1 VASYGEKQA
10 CVSGLGQSSIN
21 RKPSVYPFK
30 LAVEA
35 CLRAIEDAGLTID
48 DIDGAACWPG
58 GVNFLGE
65 GPSAAAVGDIKN
77 SLGLKLNWYS
87 SGEGAAMFAPV
98 INAIG
103 AIAAGYA
110 THVLCWRAV
119 GERWVPT
126 YSHANAAGG
135 PLPRVAGWMQWTAPY
150 WAPSAANWTA
160 LVAGAHMH
168 RYGITREQ
176 MAAIP
181 IVQRRNAGLNPNAIY
196 REPLTMDAYLGA
208 RMVTTPFCLYDCDV
222 PCDGATAVIVSRLDA
237 AKDLRRKP
245 IRFEAV
251 GAAAT
256 DRMDTWFARDDF
268 PHMMMHDAARAMWR
282 RTDLKPK
289 DVGSAHLYDGFTYL
303 AMFWLEALGF
313 MKEGEVGA
321 FIEGGR
327 RISLDGELPLNTNG
341 GQLSEGRLHGLGHLH
356 EAVLQ
361 LRGQAGERQVKDL
374 KVSVTG
380 VGGGGFG
387 GALLLTNEDL

>member
-1 VASYGEKQA
+1 MPEFMEKQA
-10 CVSGLGQSSIN
+10 CISGLGQSSIN
-21 RKPSVYPFK
+21 RKSTVYPFR
-30 LAVEA
+30 LAVDA
-35 CLRAIEDAGLTID
+35 CRKAIEDAGLSIE

-58 GVNFLGE
+58 GVTHVGE
-65 GPSAAAVGDIKN
+65 GSAAASVGDIKN

-98 INAIG
+98 VNAIG

-110 THVLCWRAV
+110 THVLVWRSV
-119 GERWVPT
+119 GERWTPS
-126 YSHANAAGG
+126 YSHANRPGQG
-135 PLPRVAGWMQWTAPY
+135 LPPTGGWMQWTAPY

-160 LVAGAHMH
+160 LTADLHM
-168 RYGITREQ
+168 RKYGITREQ

-196 REPLTMDAYLGA
+196 REPLTIDEYMGS
-208 RMVTTPFCLYDCDV
+208 RMITTPFCIYDCDV
-222 PCDGATAVIVSRLDA
+222 PCDGTTALIVSRLDA
-237 AKDLRRKP
+237 ARDLRHRP

-268 PHMMMHDAARAMWR
+268 PHMMMHDAARAMWK

-303 AMFWLEALGF
+303 TMLWIEALGF
-313 MKEGEVGA
+313 VKEGEVGA
-321 FIEGGR
+321 FIEGGQ
-327 RISLDGELPLNTNG
+327 RISLDGELALNTNG

-356 EAVLQ
+356 EAALQ
-361 LRGQAGERQVKDL
+361 LRGQAGARQVKDL
-374 KVSVTG
+374 QVSVAG
-380 VGGGGFG
+380 VGGGSFG
-387 GALLLTNEDL
+387 GSLLLTNQD

>member
-1 VASYGEKQA
+1 MTRFMEKQA

-21 RKPSVYPFK
+21 RKPTVYPFK
-30 LAVEA
+30 LAVDA
-35 CLRAIEDAGLTID
+35 CQKAIADAGLSID

-58 GVNFLGE
+58 GATHVGE
-65 GPSAAAVGDIKN
+65 GSAAASVADIKN
-77 SLGLKLNWYS
+77 SLGLKLNWFS
-87 SGEGAAMFAPV
+87 SGEGAAMYAPV

-110 THVLCWRAV
+110 NHVLVWRSV

-126 YSHANAAGG
+126 YSHANAPGRAMPPTG
-135 PLPRVAGWMQWTAPY
+135 GWMQWTAPY

-160 LVAGAHMH
+160 LSAQLHMEK
-168 RYGITREQ
+168 YGITREQ
-176 MAAIP
+176 MAWIP

-196 REPLTMDAYLGA
+196 REPLTHEEYMAS
-208 RMVTTPFCLYDCDV
+208 RMISTPFCIYDCDV
-222 PCDGATAVIVSRLDA
+222 PCDGTTAVIVSRLDA
-237 AKDLRRKP
+237 ARSLRHKP

-251 GAAAT
+251 GGAAT

-268 PHMMMHDAARAMWR
+268 PHMIMHDAARAMWT

-303 AMFWLEALGF
+303 TMFWLEALGF

-321 FIEGGR
+321 FIEGGD
-327 RISLDGELPLNTNG
+327 RIALNGELALNTNG

-356 EAVLQ
+356 ETVTQ

-374 KVSVTG
+374 TVSVTG
-380 VGGGGFG
+380 VGGGSFG
-387 GALLLTNEDL
+387 GCLLMTNQD